1 MIAPGYA
8 HLMARYNM
16 WQNES
21 LISAAGS
28 LDDAARRQDRGV
40 FFGSIARTFSH
51 VLWADL
57 IWMARFEGSEGP
69 GGGIAASPDMFPDW
83 ESFKRRRNAMDRRI
97 LDWAGRLDEE
107 DISRDLRWYSA
118 ITGQEMSRPLPAL
131 IVHFF
136 NHQTHHRGH
145 IHAMLTSA
153 GARPGDTDLFLMPEE
168 IGA

>member
-8 HLMARYNM
+8 HLMARYSM

-21 LISAAGS
+21 LLAAADT
-28 LDDAARRQDRGV
+28 LDDAARRLDRGA
-40 FFGSIARTFSH
+40 FFRSITRTFSH
-51 VLWADL
+51 ILWADL
-57 IWMARFEGSEGP
+57 IWMARFEGIEGP
-69 GGGIAASPDMFPDW
+69 AGEIAGSPDLFPDW
-83 ESFKRRRNAMDRRI
+83 EPFKHKRRQMDRRI
-97 LDWAGRLDEE
+97 LGWAERLDEE
-107 DISRDLRWYSA
+107 EVSRDLQWHSA

-145 IHAMLTSA
+145 IHAMLTAA